1 MYYTDLSIL
10 KEKGL
15 NIFALPY
22 ILFHTIKK
30 IYMYILNF
38 TLKFIFTENFLN
50 KFTSEFGIPVCY
62 ILLKGVIQDLNL

>member
-1 MYYTDLSIL
+1 MYCTDLSIL

-15 NIFALPY
+15 NIFAHPY
-22 ILFHTIKK
+22 ILFNTIKK
-30 IYMYILNF
+30 IYMYI
-38 TLKFIFTENFLN
+38 KFYTKIHIYRKLFI